1 MKNFIRYLLQ
11 KTLSFENYLFLF
23 SLYSIRTIE
32 AGKYEPEFLH
42 FLKIIKKDGIILD
55 IGANIGITVAPL
67 AKRHPN
73 AQVHA
78 FEPISENY
86 SALDRVVRFLKLKNV
101 KLFNIALGSEMGTLK
116 MIMPER
122 GNSRMQGL
130 SKAYEEGANET
141 GVVYQVPLKK
151 LDDLYPTETNIN
163 AIKID
168 VENFE
173 LEVFKGS
180 LKVLEKNKPMI
191 YCELWQNDNRRQ
203 VFALL
208 SGFGYK
214 SYVFNENNESLE
226 PVQHS
231 DSLPAGNFFFIHG

>member
-1 MKNFIRYLLQ
+1 MKNLIRYLLQ
-11 KTLSFENYLFLF
+11 KTLSFKNYLFLF
-23 SLYSIRTIE
+23 SLYSIKTIE
-32 AGKYEPEFLH
+32 AGKYEREFLY
-42 FLKIIKKDGIILD
+42 FLKMIKKDGIILD
-55 IGANIGITVAPL
+55 IGANIGITAAPL
-67 AKRHPN
+67 AKHHPN
-73 AQVHA
+73 AEVHA
-78 FEPISENY
+78 FEPISENF
-86 SALDRVVRFLKLKNV
+86 SALERVVRYLKLKNV
-101 KLFNIALGSEMGTLK
+101 KLFNIALGSESGTLK

-130 SKAYEEGANET
+130 SKAYEEGANEK

-180 LKVLEKNKPMI
+180 LKVLENNKPMI
-191 YCELWQNDNRRQ
+191 YCELWQNDNRTQ
-203 VFALL
+203 VFSLL
-208 SGFGYK
+208 GGFGYK
-214 SYVFNENNESLE
+214 SYVFNENTESIE
-226 PVQHS
+226 PVQIS